1 MKCFKKHKKR
11 KGQSGIQANGAH
23 RHGGVLIC
31 STLCHWALER
41 LTNSGTM
48 AIIGM
53 IYCIGIHHIVS
64 VWRVLWYLLYL
75 ELSWCVMY
83 MTYDV
88 LRYTITYIYIHH
100 MIRLPLFAYGISLPK
115 PRNSMKES
123 ITLLRETL
131 AWCCMSTFH
140 PSSHMLN
147 PIGSRISTLW
157 VSKRHGTKFKLCHYY
172 IMLEH
177 DLPVNFPWTSA
188 SSIKMNQV
196 LLYALS
202 RMSDLEDGTNH
213 GTWKIIQAPKQ
224 MMDWQIL
231 TFGLLE
237 KGPLIVRVICI
248 LLRW

>member
-1 MKCFKKHKKR
+1 MTSTVVPSVPRIIMMCNVYDLWCIK
-11 KGQSGIQANGAH
+11 
-23 RHGGVLIC
+23 IC
-31 STLCHWALER
+31 
-41 LTNSGTM
+41 N
-48 AIIGM
+48 
-53 IYCIGIHHIVS
+53 
-64 VWRVLWYLLYL
+64 
-75 ELSWCVMY
+75 
-83 MTYDV
+83 
-88 LRYTITYIYIHH
+88 YIYIY
-100 MIRLPLFAYGISLPK
+100 IYTSYDKVAVVCGAYGISLAK

-123 ITLLRETL
+123 ITLPWETL

-177 DLPVNFPWTSA
+177 DLPVNFRWTSA

-213 GTWKIIQAPKQ
+213 GTWKIIQAPKR

-231 TFGLLE
+231 TFGFLE

-248 LLRW
+248 LLRWYLFVVLTKGCDFAPVLNCTSRKNVA